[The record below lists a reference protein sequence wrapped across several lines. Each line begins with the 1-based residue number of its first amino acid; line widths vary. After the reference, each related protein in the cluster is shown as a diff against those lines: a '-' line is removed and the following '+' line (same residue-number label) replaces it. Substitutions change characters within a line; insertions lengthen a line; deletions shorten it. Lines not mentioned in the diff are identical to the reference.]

1 MDRIHT
7 KQSLIAIAVVW
18 GITIVYAIV
27 VITLISVLDGWTW
40 KYLEDVTFLAVVI
53 TGFIALFIFNSFV
66 FIEARRHLKKTEIII
81 LSFTNIAREPS
92 NGLNNMEKEYRK
104 KEFKPV
110 KINIGLILCFFLLW
124 SNVLIVNIKQLVY
137 ADELEPPKY
146 TPGIHSSI
154 LVLLQ
159 IYYIFNPSWYVTL
172 SHDVKREVKRL
183 FKWEIGWRIFK
194 QLSIDLTIF

>member
-1 MDRIHT
+1 M
-7 KQSLIAIAVVW
+7 
-18 GITIVYAIV
+18 
-27 VITLISVLDGWTW
+27 
-40 KYLEDVTFLAVVI
+40 
-53 TGFIALFIFNSFV
+53 
-66 FIEARRHLKKTEIII
+66 FIEVRRHLKKIEIII
-81 LSFTNIAREPS
+81 LSLTNIAREPS
-92 NGLNNMEKEYRK
+92 NALNNKEKEFK

-110 KINIGLILCFFLLW
+110 KINIGLILCFFLFW

-159 IYYIFNPSWYVTL
+159 IYYIFNPLWYVTL

-183 FKWEIGWRIFK
+183 FKWEIG
-194 QLSIDLTIF
+194 